1 MNRNTFFKKCLALVG
16 CGALINTVKAE
27 KLTTSTPTNLITSTS
42 TNSIKL
48 NRLEI
53 TDGKSTYELVVENDI
68 LYIKKV
74 KTEEEKRAEEKRV
87 GSFNSIIINQ
97 PNKVMFALK

>member
-27 KLTTSTPTNLITSTS
+27 KLTTSTS
-42 TNSIKL
+42 TNSIRL

-74 KTEEEKRAEEKRV
+74 KTEEEKRAEEEKRV

-97 PNKVMFALK
+97 PSKVMFALK